1 MYFRIGLLGTISSNQ
16 LAQTCRYWEEG
27 ELIKFLENLEIYN
40 GVVSLG
46 FTWSDFLAHSEPLHF
61 HVPFEPCFPG
71 PHDYTLTGTWNL
83 VRRPLPQDMKLPRP
97 AESISPH
104 LLRLHN
110 HPPQISTGYL
120 IHCVPPTNPL
130 INPFHPGLQ
139 PSTFCI
145 HSKWTQTSVSQAFL
159 HGVSLLSDFLI
170 HFYLLILQFFQ
181 GWSGGR
187 SQTPWLIHLLKNQK
201 PYLFITNLTLM
212 DEATICVK
220 F

>member
-1 MYFRIGLLGTISSNQ
+1 MEWCHWVLFEVTFLHIQSLFISMSLLSPV
-16 LAQTCRYWEEG
+16 
-27 ELIKFLENLEIYN
+27 FL
-40 GVVSLG
+40 
-46 FTWSDFLAHSEPLHF
+46 
-61 HVPFEPCFPG
+61 VPMT
-71 PHDYTLTGTWNL
+71 TLSQPGTWNL

-110 HPPQISTGYL
+110 HPPQISTVYL

-159 HGVSLLSDFLI
+159 HGVSLLWDFLI
-170 HFYLLILQFFQ
+170 HFYLLMLQFLQ
-181 GWSGGR
+181 GWPEGR
-187 SQTPWLIHLLKNQK
+187 SQTPWLIYHLLKNQK

-212 DEATICVK
+212 DEATICVN

>member
-1 MYFRIGLLGTISSNQ
+1 MRHARHKFPAKFGNLQWSGVTGSYLKWLSCTFRASSFLCPFWALFFWSPWLHSHNQECGIWCGGL
-16 LAQTCRYWEEG
+16 
-27 ELIKFLENLEIYN
+27 
-40 GVVSLG
+40 
-46 FTWSDFLAHSEPLHF
+46 
-61 HVPFEPCFPG
+61 
-71 PHDYTLTGTWNL
+71 
-83 VRRPLPQDMKLPRP
+83 QDMKLPRP
-97 AESISPH
+97 AESISLH

-110 HPPQISTGYL
+110 HPPQISTVYL

-145 HSKWTQTSVSQAFL
+145 YSKWTQTSVSQAFL

-170 HFYLLILQFFQ
+170 HFYLLILQFLQ
-181 GWSGGR
+181 GWSRGR
-187 SQTPWLIHLLKNQK
+187 SQTLWLIHHLLKNRK

-212 DEATICVK
+212 DEATICIK